1 MDEFDTFKAGTVRW
15 YASLRLSENTRQ
27 YAEQAVRELAKHEPL
42 SDLVELVKAE
52 TERLLA

>member
-27 YAEQAVRELAKHEPL
+27 YAEAAVRELAKLEPL